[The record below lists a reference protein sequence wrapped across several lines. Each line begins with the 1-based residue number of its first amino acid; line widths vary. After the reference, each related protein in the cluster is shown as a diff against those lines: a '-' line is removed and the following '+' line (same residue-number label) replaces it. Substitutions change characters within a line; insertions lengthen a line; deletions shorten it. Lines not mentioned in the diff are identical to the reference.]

1 MPFNDQQTHQLSAK
15 LDPKNVKSREQSGR
29 AFSYV
34 ESWYSINTA
43 NDIFGYDAWDR
54 ETVEMRLVSERERTI
69 GRGNNEKPG
78 WGVSYIA
85 KVRVTVR
92 ADGDVIV
99 KEGTGSGHGIDA
111 DLGQA
116 HEAAVKEAESDAMK
130 RALMQFGNPFGLAL
144 YDKTRSMVGEPD
156 PSDEARTL
164 IGDLEKST
172 DRGSLDAWGS
182 EKSGAIKKLCESDQ
196 NHVRS
201 AYSAHLRKLTP
212 KKEAS

>member
-1 MPFNDQQTHQLSAK
+1 MPFNSQQTHQLSAK

-29 AFSYV
+29 SFSFV
-34 ESWYSINTA
+34 ESWYSIHTA
-43 NDIFGYDAWDR
+43 NEIFGYDAWDR
-54 ETVEMRLVSERERTI
+54 ETSEMRLVSERERNI
-69 GRGNNEKPG
+69 GKGNNQRTG

-99 KEGTGSGHGIDA
+99 REGTGSGHGIDA

-156 PSDEARTL
+156 PSEDARKL
-164 IGDLEKST
+164 IGELEKHT
-172 DRGSLDAWGS
+172 ARASLETWGAAQ
-182 EKSGAIKKLCESDQ
+182 SGEIKKLCESDQ

-201 AYSAHLRKLTP
+201 AYSAHLRTLTS